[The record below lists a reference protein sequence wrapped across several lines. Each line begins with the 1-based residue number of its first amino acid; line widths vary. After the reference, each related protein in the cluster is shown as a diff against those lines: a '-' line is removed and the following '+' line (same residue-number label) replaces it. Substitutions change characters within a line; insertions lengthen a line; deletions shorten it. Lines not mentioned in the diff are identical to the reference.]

1 MWNRIKAGISR
12 TWNAV
17 THWFRRCNGP
27 DNLGMAILIA
37 SLVITLLTRIFGLG
51 VLALLSMC
59 LYGWAIFR
67 MLSHKKAKR
76 MEENRRFTQG
86 WMKLKTELRQ
96 AVVRMKNIRKYK
108 YYKCPNCKAR
118 LRMPRGIGE
127 KTVTC
132 SQCKHSFKQ
141 KA

>member
-1 MWNRIKAGISR
+1 MWNRIKAGASK
-12 TWNAV
+12 TWNV
-17 THWFRRCNGP
+17 IMHWFRRCNGP

-37 SLVITLLTRIFGLG
+37 SLVLTLLTRILGLG
-51 VLALLSMC
+51 ILALLSMC
-59 LYGWAIFR
+59 LYAWAIFR
-67 MLSHKKAKR
+67 MLSHNKTKR